1 MKTSI
6 SLIAFICLFSA
17 KDAIAQA
24 PVIKPDT
31 GTYSFI
37 MNAGI
42 GGMQE
47 ITSADVAVKKA
58 KSSDL
63 KAYAAMMITDHTKI
77 GAQLTQIVKA
87 KGYLI
92 PPQAMEKVVP
102 NTVLNDNSG
111 VAFDRVYADL
121 MVADHQATVSLF
133 QNYAAVGKDPEL
145 KAFAQQT
152 LPLLKEH
159 LATIKGL
166 AMNVK
171 PASL

>member
-6 SLIAFICLFSA
+6 SLIAIISLLSV
-17 KDAIAQA
+17 KYTMAQTA
-24 PVIKPDT
+24 MMKPDT

-37 MNAGI
+37 MNASI

-47 ITSADVAVKKA
+47 ITSANVALKKA
-58 KSSDL
+58 KSGDL
-63 KAYAAMMITDHTKI
+63 KAYAAMMIADHTRI

-87 KGYLI
+87 KGYQM
-92 PPQAMEKVVP
+92 PPQAMEKVLP
-102 NTVLNDNSG
+102 NTVLDVNSG

-133 QNYAAVGKDPEL
+133 QNYAAIGKDPEL
-145 KAFAQQT
+145 KAFAKQT
-152 LPLLKEH
+152 LPFLKEH
-159 LATIKGL
+159 LALIKGL
-166 AMNVK
+166 AMTVK

>member
-1 MKTSI
+1 MKISI
-6 SLIAFICLFSA
+6 NLIAAIALFSL
-17 KDAIAQA
+17 KSAIAQS
-24 PVIKPDT
+24 PMIKPDT

-47 ITSADVAVKKA
+47 ITSANVALKKA
-58 KSSDL
+58 KSADL
-63 KAYAAMMITDHTKI
+63 KAYATMMINDHTKI
-77 GAQLTQIVKA
+77 GEQLAKIVKA
-87 KGYLI
+87 KGYQI
-92 PPQAMEKVVP
+92 PPQAMEKVLP
-102 NTVLNDNSG
+102 NTVLADNSG

-121 MVADHQATVSLF
+121 MSADHQATVSLF

-166 AMNVK
+166 AMTVK